1 MSEPKTTKI
10 LFPGTF
16 DPLTNGH
23 LDVIRRGAKLFDEV
37 VIGVGENPAKQS
49 MLGLDQRVDIIGKV
63 VADMTNVSVET
74 YQGLTVDFAG
84 KIGATAILRGIRN
97 NADLHSETQMALTN
111 RTAAGIETIFVVT
124 APQHAF
130 ISSSLIR
137 QIARMGG
144 DISAMVPEVVA
155 ENIRTLND

>member
-1 MSEPKTTKI
+1 MSTSKKSKV

-23 LDVIRRGAKLFDEV
+23 LDVIRRGAELFDEV

-49 MLGLDQRVDIIGKV
+49 MLPTDQRIDIISQV
-63 VADMTNVSVET
+63 VAGMANVSAQT
-74 YQGLTVDFAG
+74 YQGMTVDFAR
-84 KIGATAILRGIRN
+84 KIGATAILRGIRD
-97 NADLHSETQMALTN
+97 NADLHLETQMALTN
-111 RTAAGIETIFVVT
+111 RAVTGIETIFVVT
-124 APQHAF
+124 SPQYAF

-144 DISAMVPEVVA
+144 DFSSMVPEVVA
-155 ENIRTLND
+155 EKISKLND